1 MGRNVNSL
9 TMNHLPFHDSRAAGL
24 LSRVREDISHLRQ
37 DVANLL
43 SHTTRHTLP
52 QGARDIA
59 DSARHQLA
67 AGGSYAASRL
77 RSLRESPPK
86 QALGVLGGA
95 ILVGVIAAGI
105 YAVCKSEC
113 RTSADDD
120 LPE

>member
-1 MGRNVNSL
+1 MSR
-9 TMNHLPFHDSRAAGL
+9 LPFQDSRAAGL

-37 DVANLL
+37 DVANLVT
-43 SHTTRHTLP
+43 HTTRHTLP
-52 QGARDIA
+52 RGARELA
-59 DSARHQLA
+59 DTARHQLS
-67 AGGSYAASRL
+67 AGGSYAADRF

-113 RTSADDD
+113 RAAADDPMD
-120 LPE
+120 PEEGDELPR